1 MSDQSPQ
8 GFPRTLLQQPIEV
21 RRHYFEKKVVAH
33 HHLKQVYD
41 DLLHAVCYPAGTSLI
56 WVVGPTGVGKTTL
69 LQRLVK
75 QLIEDAA
82 LDEASTPG
90 HMPAMLMEAASP
102 DTGNF
107 SWKDYFTRALIA
119 ADEPMMSNKI
129 IYDVHGMRRDGQGQ
143 LVIERT
149 VTALDLRRMLE
160 RCFHHRHPRAFIV
173 DEAQHLKKMTSGRR
187 FLDQM
192 ETLKSLANMSSTVHM
207 LVGTYDLLGL
217 MNLNAQL
224 ARRSVEI
231 HFPRYHLDQPEDLKE
246 FKKLLRTF
254 GRHLPLEKESD
265 LESHYLYFYERCL
278 GCTGML
284 KTLLNKALGAA
295 LERQEQTLVPKL
307 WEPFAEPPHKLK
319 DMLHEIREGEKKLHE
334 QESESHLHELREL
347 LGLEGTSPKGEVG
360 AQDAASSPTPAA
372 SAKKR
377 GRRVGQRG
385 PKRDRV
391 GKEAEHAVFERRSL

>member
-1 MSDQSPQ
+1 MSNQPAQ
-8 GFPRTLLQQPIEV
+8 GFPRELLDQPV
-21 RRHYFEKKVVAH
+21 AARRHYFETKVVAH
-33 HHLKQVYD
+33 QHLKQVYE
-41 DLLHAVCYPAGTSLI
+41 DLLHAVRYPAGTSLI

-82 LDEASTPG
+82 HDPATTSG
-90 HMPAMLMEAASP
+90 HIPTVLVEAASP

-107 SWKDYFTRALIA
+107 SWKDYFTRALMA
-119 ADEPMMSNKI
+119 ADEPMMADKI
-129 IYDVHGMRRDGQGQ
+129 IYDVRGIHRDGQGH

-149 VTALDLRRMLE
+149 VTALDLRRVLE
-160 RCFHHRHPRAFIV
+160 KCFRHRQPRAFIV

-192 ETLKSLANMSSTVHM
+192 DTLKSLANMSSTLHI

-217 MNLNAQL
+217 MKLNAQL
-224 ARRSVEI
+224 ARRSVEF
-231 HFPRYHLDQPEDLKE
+231 HFPRYYLDQPEDLKE

-254 GRHLPLEKESD
+254 QRHLPLAKEPD
-265 LESHYLYFYERCL
+265 LESHYAYFYERCL

-307 WEPFAEPPHKLK
+307 WEAFAEPPHKLK
-319 DMLHEIREGEKKLHE
+319 DMLHEIQEGERKLHE
-334 QESESHLHELREL
+334 QESESHLRELREM
-347 LGLEGTSPKGEVG
+347 LGLADAEASGEGRVKDTVV
-360 AQDAASSPTPAA
+360 D
-372 SAKKR
+372 KR
-377 GRRVGQRG
+377 R
-385 PKRDRV
+385 
-391 GKEAEHAVFERRSL
+391 LMW

>member
-21 RRHYFEKKVVAH
+21 RRHYFETKVVAH
-33 HHLKQVYD
+33 HHLKQVYE
-41 DLLHAVCYPAGTSLI
+41 DLLHAVRYPAGTSLI
-56 WVVGPTGVGKTTL
+56 CVVGPTGVGKTTL

-75 QLIEDAA
+75 QLVEDAA
-82 LDEASTPG
+82 HDPATTPG
-90 HMPAMLMEAASP
+90 HIPAILMEAASP

-107 SWKDYFTRALIA
+107 SWKDYFTRALIVA
-119 ADEPMMSNKI
+119 NEPMVADKI
-129 IYDVHGMRRDGQGQ
+129 IYNVRGIHQDGQGQ
-143 LVIERT
+143 LVIDRT
-149 VTALDLRRMLE
+149 ATALDLRRVLE
-160 RCFHHRHPRAFIV
+160 TCFQHRHPRAFIV

-192 ETLKSLANMSSTVHM
+192 DTLKSLANMSSTVHV

-231 HFPRYHLDQPEDLKE
+231 HFPRYHLDQPEELKE

-254 GRHLPLEKESD
+254 GRHLPLAKEPD
-265 LESHYLYFYERCL
+265 LEGRYAYFYERSL

-295 LERQEQTLVPKL
+295 LEQQEQTLVPKR
-307 WEPFAEPPHKLK
+307 WEAFAEPPHKLK
-319 DMLHEIREGEKKLHE
+319 EMLREIRDGEKRLQE
-334 QESESHLHELREL
+334 QESESHLHELREM
-347 LGLEGTSPKGEVG
+347 LGLEGASPKGEVK
-360 AQDAASSPTPAA
+360 AQEAVSSPTPAV

-391 GKEAEHAVFERRSL
+391 GKEAERDL

>member
-8 GFPRTLLQQPIEV
+8 GFPRELLEQPIEA

-33 HHLKQVYD
+33 QHLKQVYE
-41 DLLHAVCYPAGTSLI
+41 DLLYAVRYPASTSLI

-82 LDEASTPG
+82 HDPATTPG
-90 HMPAMLMEAASP
+90 HMPAMLMEAVSP

-119 ADEPMMSNKI
+119 ADEPMVANKVL
-129 IYDVHGMRRDGQGQ
+129 YDVRGIHRDVRGQ

-149 VTALDLRRMLE
+149 VTALDLRRVLE
-160 RCFHHRHPRAFIV
+160 KCFHHRQPRAFIV
-173 DEAQHLKKMTSGRR
+173 DEAQHLKKMMSGRR

-192 ETLKSLANMSSTVHM
+192 ETLKSLANMSSTVHV

-254 GRHLPLEKESD
+254 QRHLPLAKEPD
-265 LESHYLYFYERCL
+265 LESHYAYFYERCL

-284 KTLLNKALGAA
+284 KTLLNKALGIA
-295 LERQEQTLVPKL
+295 LEQQQQTLLPKL
-307 WEPFAEPPHKLK
+307 WEPLAEPPHKLK
-319 DMLHEIREGEKKLHE
+319 EMLREIREGEKRLQE
-334 QESESHLHELREL
+334 QESESHLHELREM
-347 LGLEGTSPKGEVG
+347 LGLEGLSVQSEVPTG
-360 AQDAASSPTPAA
+360 NASSTPADP
-372 SAKKR
+372 SKR
-377 GRRVGQRG
+377 KGKRVGQRG
-385 PKRDRV
+385 PKRDGV
-391 GKEAEHAVFERRSL
+391 GKETHRAG